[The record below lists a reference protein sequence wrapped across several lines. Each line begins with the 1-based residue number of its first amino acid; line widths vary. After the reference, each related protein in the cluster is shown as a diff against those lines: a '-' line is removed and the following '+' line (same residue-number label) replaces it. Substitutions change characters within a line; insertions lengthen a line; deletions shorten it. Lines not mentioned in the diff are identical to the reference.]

1 MSPPAATDRPPSPG
15 AAGDCGWS
23 PRRLAGRFII
33 AGC

>member
-1 MSPPAATDRPPSPG
+1 MSPPAATDRPPGPG

-23 PRRLAGRFII
+23 LCRLPGRFIT